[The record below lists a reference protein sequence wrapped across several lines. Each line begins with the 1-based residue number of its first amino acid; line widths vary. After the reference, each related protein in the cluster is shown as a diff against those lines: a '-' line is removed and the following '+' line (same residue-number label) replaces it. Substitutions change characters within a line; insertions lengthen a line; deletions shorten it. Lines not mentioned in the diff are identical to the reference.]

1 MKDGTRKGAFF
12 TPSGGK
18 GVSMPDNTGQQEH
31 TAEFQAITSQEQL
44 DSVIKSRLSRER
56 AKYADYDELKQKAAR
71 LDELEEE
78 SKSELQKAQD
88 SAAQYKKELDALK
101 SSIALDKE
109 RLAIASEFGISADIL
124 RGSSAKELREH
135 AEAIKAHYKLYPST
149 GDQGERKKATPE
161 ATKQEFV
168 QNLFR
173 KE

>member
-1 MKDGTRKGAFF
+1 MEAGTREGAFF

-18 GVSMPDNTGQQEH
+18 GAFMSEDTGNQGNA
-31 TAEFQAITSQEQL
+31 AEFTPITSQEQL
-44 DSVIKSRLSRER
+44 DAIIGKRVMRER
-56 AKYADYDELKQKAAR
+56 DKYADYDELKKKAAR
-71 LDELEEE
+71 LDELEEA

-88 SAAQYKKELDALK
+88 SAAQYKSELEALK

-109 RLAIASEFGISADIL
+109 RIAIASEFGISADIL

-135 AEAIKAHYKLYPST
+135 AEAIKAHIKLYPST
-149 GDQGERKKATPE
+149 GDKGERKKATPE